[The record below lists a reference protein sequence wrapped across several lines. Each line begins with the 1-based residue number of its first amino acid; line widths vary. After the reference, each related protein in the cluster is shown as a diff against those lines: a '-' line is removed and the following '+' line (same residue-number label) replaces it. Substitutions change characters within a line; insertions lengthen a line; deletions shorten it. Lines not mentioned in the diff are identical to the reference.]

1 MGMCDQSL
9 CYIYIQA
16 DLSPRWT
23 QYSVTWQFIL
33 KCSFFFFSDIKN
45 ANHVPLP
52 ADLQSFKGD
61 PFTLS
66 SPTHNPAPSVFQTSN
81 FQPVNDH
88 LDLNKDSSAM
98 MGHHSQNPMFSAVTS
113 PEFAVTGSSFG
124 TVSPPQLA
132 HQSVPS
138 HQTQILPSFSNP
150 VVSSQ
155 QMPTSFSEALHLNMP
170 DNNLN
175 FDSLSKNPALPTFE
189 NSSSVNAQMNTDF
202 NVDKSSV
209 LERLLTSEQNLENKL
224 NNITSPGSKSVSSP
238 DYPTGSP
245 TSSSNSPYADGIVAG
260 VSFADTTQ
268 SSLIIKSEKL
278 RLDSTCSNSFALEHD
293 EINPRLETFSWDVT
307 HIEDDE
313 IEHIEQAK
321 KIRKARKCSEDA
333 DAPTSVVAPSV
344 ERVFDA
350 GEAAAK
356 SADFTFSKF
365 GKKDEPGLFTFGSQ
379 ANAEH
384 R

>member
-1 MGMCDQSL
+1 M
-9 CYIYIQA
+9 
-16 DLSPRWT
+16 
-23 QYSVTWQFIL
+23 
-33 KCSFFFFSDIKN
+33 
-45 ANHVPLP
+45 PLP

-66 SPTHNPAPSVFQTSN
+66 SPTHNPTPSVFQSSN
-81 FQPVNDH
+81 FQAVNDQ
-88 LDLNKDSSAM
+88 LDLNKDTSPI
-98 MGHHSQNPMFSAVTS
+98 MGHHSQNPMFSAVSS
-113 PEFAVTGSSFG
+113 PEFVVTGSSFG
-124 TVSPPQLA
+124 AVSPPQLA
-132 HQSVPS
+132 HHSVPS
-138 HQTQILPSFSNP
+138 HQTQILTSFSNP

-175 FDSLSKNPALPTFE
+175 FDSLSKNPALPSFE
-189 NSSSVNAQMNTDF
+189 NSSSVNAQINTDF

-209 LERLLTSEQNLENKL
+209 LERLLTSENLENKL
-224 NNITSPGSKSVSSP
+224 NTITSPGSKSISSP

-245 TSSSNSPYADGIVAG
+245 TSSSNSPYADSNVGA

-278 RLDSTCSNSFALEHD
+278 RLDSTCSNGFALDHD
-293 EINPRLETFSWDVT
+293 ENINPRLETFSWDVT

-321 KIRKARKCSEDA
+321 KIRKAQKCSEDS

-365 GKKDEPGLFTFGSQ
+365 GKKDDPGLFTFGTQ

-384 R
+384 RFVNSWFGILHLHKTM